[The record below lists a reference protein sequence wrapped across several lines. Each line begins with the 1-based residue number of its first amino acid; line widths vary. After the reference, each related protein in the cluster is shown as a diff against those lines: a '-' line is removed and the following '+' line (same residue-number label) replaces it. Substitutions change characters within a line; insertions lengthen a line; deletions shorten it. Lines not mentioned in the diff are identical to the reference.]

1 MSDQTTPIE
10 FDLDDALSKAREL
23 ATQVGPVSLLKAY
36 ANLTRRMQLADDEG
50 QRQQATDLR
59 TQRGILEA
67 ELLRRMGAPQA

>member
-1 MSDQTTPIE
+1 MSNQTPIE

-23 ATQVGPVSLLKAY
+23 ATQVSADSLLKAY
-36 ANLTRRMQLADDEG
+36 ANLTRRMQRADDEG

-67 ELLRRMGAPQA
+67 ELLRRMGAPQQ